1 MMQDSIENYIK
12 ESPNQKQAKMMKAR
26 LKKRARHVSIY
37 NVDPK

>member
-12 ESPNQKQAKMMKAR
+12 ESPNQKQVKMMKAR
-26 LKKRARHVSIY
+26 LKKRTRHVAIY